1 LDLGRDHDT
10 TLDGEDD
17 VVESPEAA
25 GPLPS
30 PGVAVFGGRQDEDNG
45 EEGGLMPKKM
55 RAARVRDAK
64 GPFEIVEREI
74 PEPDAGQVRI
84 KVQASGICHSDSLT
98 KEGIWPGIQYPR
110 VPGHEVAGIID
121 AVGRSV
127 AVWKVGDRVGVGWH
141 GGHCGYCE
149 SCRRGDFVTCRVTP
163 QIPGITYDG
172 GHADYMIAPAVALA
186 RIPDGLSAADAGPLM
201 CAGITTYNS
210 LRNAGARPGDLVGV
224 LGIGGLG
231 HLGVQFAAKMG
242 FRTVA
247 IARGKDKEALARK
260 LGAQHYIDSQTQDPA
275 QELTRL
281 GGAHVVLA
289 TVTSSKAMTAALGGL
304 GINGKFIVLG
314 ASPEPLEVSPL
325 MLISGR
331 RSIAGWPS
339 GTAADSQDTLE
350 FSALAGVRSMNEV
363 FPLERA
369 AEAYDRMMSGKAR
382 FRVVLTTG
390 N

>member
-1 LDLGRDHDT
+1 
-10 TLDGEDD
+10 
-17 VVESPEAA
+17 
-25 GPLPS
+25 
-30 PGVAVFGGRQDEDNG
+30 
-45 EEGGLMPKKM
+45 MPKKM